1 METKGEIGS
10 IKIIHS
16 WTKEKIV
23 EKIQLKRKVTV
34 CDSLLTLERNP
45 INPQSDEW
53 NQIVKKIHINSFR

>member
-45 INPQSDEW
+45 INPQSDE
-53 NQIVKKIHINSFR
+53 